1 MIDRLKRVAAQ
12 PLTAVLG
19 LGAAGASCV
28 VAGVFVIAGTG
39 WALVCGGAF
48 LLATA
53 SLISKGMTTDD

>member
-1 MIDRLKRVAAQ
+1 MIDGLKRAAAQ

-19 LGAAGASCV
+19 LGGVGASCV
-28 VAGVFVIAGTG
+28 VAGVGVIAGTG

-53 SLISKGMTTDD
+53 SLISKGMTTND